1 MLNEIHL
8 YIQLQ
13 KLIMACAEGNTVETA
28 RLFL

>member
-13 KLIMACAEGNTVETA
+13 KLITAYAEGNTVETA